1 MRCPPRALNLVMD
14 AMNAVPPGAVPCSR
28 RPCVAEKS
36 PLTNRV
42 RRQFAGIKAGR
53 AIAAKHSYRAKTAVA
68 PRPAA
73 PRTFKDE
80 TQGIWDRKSGNVGA
94 IGRGDQAA
102 YHSTSD
108 LGLNAQTTGGFGLD
122 DPPGAAI
129 GHQGREHRVVQLVAA
144 AHRAIGA
151 EQRQSG
157 QREIADNVENLVART
172 LVAVTQSLGVEQPGI
187 VEHHRILERGAKR
200 EAGAPEPRDIVHAS
214 ESPGAANL
222 AAESFRAE
230 IEHKALTAD
239 HGIGEVDFVL
249 GAEPVRI
256 GAQSAD

>member
-1 MRCPPRALNLVMD
+1 VRCPPRALNLVMD

-53 AIAAKHSYRAKTAVA
+53 AIAAKHSYRAKSAVA

-129 GHQGREHRVVQLVAA
+129 GQQGREHRVVQLVAA
-144 AHRAIGA
+144 AHRAISA
-151 EQRQSG
+151 EQRQTG
-157 QREIADNVENLVART
+157 QREIADHVENLVAGT
-172 LVAVTQSLGVEQPGI
+172 PPPVNHAPHFLQAGVVAHPPHLPPATPPP
-187 VEHHRILERGAKR
+187 H
-200 EAGAPEPRDIVHAS
+200 PP
-214 ESPGAANL
+214 PP
-222 AAESFRAE
+222 
-230 IEHKALTAD
+230 T
-239 HGIGEVDFVL
+239 
-249 GAEPVRI
+249 PP
-256 GAQSAD
+256 